1 MKKLLILASIAL
13 FISAL
18 SGLFLPVDF
27 HITSG
32 HHRVGSAPLP
42 YGFYQLLK
50 ILTCITACY
59 SASKFR
65 DNSKWLWTMICIAIL
80 FNPIRPI
87 KLDKE
92 LWNLL
97 DIISGL
103 IFIRCLKINSKQ
115 L

>member
-1 MKKLLILASIAL
+1 MKKLLILVSIAL

-18 SGLFLPVDF
+18 SGLFLPIDF
-27 HITSG
+27 HLTSG

-42 YGFYQLLK
+42 YSYYQLLK
-50 ILTCITACY
+50 IFTFITTCY

-65 DNSKWLWTMICIAIL
+65 DNSKWFWTMICIAIL

-97 DIISGL
+97 DITTGVIFLLL
-103 IFIRCLKINSKQ
+103 IKRIPVK
-115 L
+115 